1 MVGGDRIVIT
11 VTLRAWQL
19 LTAALHHAHIVWVAL
34 PAACARLSSR
44 RTRVRAAR
52 GVPPALMPR

>member
-11 VTLRAWQL
+11 ATLRAGQL
-19 LTAALHHAHIVWVAL
+19 LTATLHHAHLVWVAL

-44 RTRVRAAR
+44 RPRVRAAR
-52 GVPPALMPR
+52 GAPPALMPR